1 MKLFLRAML
10 KLLQKANPITMV
22 CGLWQYRYL
31 LGQMIRRDIGTRYR
45 GSYMGMLWSII
56 NPLIMLLIY
65 TFVFS
70 VVFNARWRPTNEAVP
85 LGEFAITLFAGLIP
99 FNFFA
104 EVANRAPSIILN
116 YPNYVKKVVFPL
128 EILPVMILGTAVFT
142 SLVSI
147 IVLLGGSL
155 IFLHTVPLTVIF
167 LPLAYIPLI
176 FLTLGLGWVLAS
188 LGVYIRDLGQAV
200 PLVVQVLL
208 FMSPVF
214 YSSSNVPE
222 QFRIILAINP
232 LSVIVDSFRNVLL
245 WGQPIPTKEWLIW
258 TAITMVL
265 AVMGFVWFSA
275 TKKGFADVL

>member
-1 MKLFLRAML
+1 
-10 KLLQKANPITMV
+10 MV
-22 CGLWQYRYL
+22 CGLWQHRFL
-31 LGQMIRRDIGTRYR
+31 LQQMIRRDIGQRYR
-45 GSYMGMLWSII
+45 GSYMGILWSLI

-70 VVFNARWRPTNEAVP
+70 VVFNARWRPTDEAVT

-99 FNFFA
+99 FNLFA
-104 EVANRAPSIILN
+104 EVVNRAPSIILN

-155 IFLHTVPLTVIF
+155 VFLHTIPLTVIF

-176 FLTLGLGWVLAS
+176 FLALGLGWMLAS
-188 LGVYIRDLGQAV
+188 LGVYVRDLGQAV

-214 YSSSNVPE
+214 YSTTNVPE

-232 LSVIVDSFRNVLL
+232 LSVIVDSFRDVLL
-245 WGQPIPTKEWLIW
+245 WGQPLPTKEWLIW
-258 TAITMVL
+258 TVITVL
-265 AVMGFVWFSA
+265 LSVIGFVWFSA
-275 TKKGFADVL
+275 TKRGFADVL

>member
-1 MKLFLRAML
+1 ML